1 MLKVKLNYIKNGS
14 EVKNLPANVGDP
26 GLILGSERSPGEG
39 KSNLLQYSCLGN
51 PMDRGAWQAIWGH
64 KRVRHNLA
72 TRQQQDDIMKEADN
86 EHPFEISKR
95 NITMQSQCFKLL
107 IKTS

>member
-1 MLKVKLNYIKNGS
+1 MDQK
-14 EVKNLPANVGDP
+14 DP
-26 GLILGSERSPGEG
+26 LEKEKASYSSILAWEIPRTEGPGRLYSP
-39 KSNLLQYSCLGN
+39 
-51 PMDRGAWQAIWGH
+51 WGH